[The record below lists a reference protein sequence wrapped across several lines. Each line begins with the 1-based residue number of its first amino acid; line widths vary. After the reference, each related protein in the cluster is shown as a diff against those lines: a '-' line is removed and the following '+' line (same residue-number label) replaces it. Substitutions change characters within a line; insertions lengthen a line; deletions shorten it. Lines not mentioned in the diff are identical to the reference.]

1 MPINGNIHM
10 NNDGEPLTSTNLIDF
25 SILVLV
31 TVLVTIGGYVIN
43 DYFDLKIDQINR
55 PQKQVDKEWKGEE
68 T

>member
-1 MPINGNIHM
+1 M